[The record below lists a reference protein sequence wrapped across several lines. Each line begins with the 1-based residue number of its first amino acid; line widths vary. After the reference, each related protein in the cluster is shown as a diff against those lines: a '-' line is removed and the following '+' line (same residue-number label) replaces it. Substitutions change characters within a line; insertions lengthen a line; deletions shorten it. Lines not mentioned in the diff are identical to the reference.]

1 MVSSGD
7 VIRNSAV
14 IFDLGGVVLS
24 WDPRGAYERVLPVEQ
39 VATFLERVD
48 FASWNRLNDGG
59 RPFEEAEQELIGR
72 FPDDRKAILGYRT
85 HFDATLTGMV
95 PGTSGILAE
104 LGQAGVRL
112 IALTNWSAETFP
124 VATERFGI
132 LRRFE
137 AIVVSGAER
146 LLKPE
151 PALYQLTLDRHGL
164 SADSTVFVDD
174 SPVNVAAAATL
185 GIAALNFTDAERLRA
200 DLVELGLLGEPQ
212 PIPEPVFHLAER
224 SAWAVAETTGRYP
237 WSSRGLGYEREGFV
251 HCSFAEQVPS
261 IVRNHYADL
270 DPSELVVLEI
280 DRERVPI
287 LVEDLGHGPYPH
299 CFAELTPADVLRV
312 HGLPI
317 GGSEP
322 TADIGRG

>member
-1 MVSSGD
+1 MPND
-7 VIRNSAV
+7 AV
-14 IFDLGGVVLS
+14 VFDLGGVVLS
-24 WDPRGAYERVLPVEQ
+24 WDPRAAYERVLPAEE

-48 FASWNRLNDGG
+48 FAGWNRLNDGG
-59 RPFEEAEQELIGR
+59 RSFEEAEQELIAR
-72 FPDDRKAILGYRT
+72 FPDDWEAILGYRI

-124 VATERFGI
+124 HATERFGI

-137 AIVVSGAER
+137 AIVVSGIEG

-151 PALYQLTLDRHGL
+151 PALYQLALERHGL
-164 SADSTVFVDD
+164 SADSTVFIDD
-174 SPVNVAAAATL
+174 IPANVAAAATV
-185 GIAALNFTDAERLRA
+185 GMAALNFTDAERLRA
-200 DLVELGLLGEPQ
+200 DLVGLGLLAAPQ

-224 SAWAVAETTGRYP
+224 SAWAEAEATGRYP

-251 HCSFAEQVPS
+251 HCSFADQVPG
-261 IVRNHYADL
+261 IVMNHYADL
-270 DPSELVVLEI
+270 DPSELVVLEM
-280 DRERVPI
+280 DRDRLPI

-299 CFAELTPADVLRV
+299 CFAELTPADVLRT
-312 HGLPI
+312 HDLPL
-317 GGSEP
+317 
-322 TADIGRG
+322 DQ

>member
-1 MVSSGD
+1 MRS
-7 VIRNSAV
+7 SAV

-39 VATFLERVD
+39 IATFLERVD

-132 LRRFE
+132 LHRFE

-287 LVEDLGHGPYPH
+287 LVEDLGHGSYPH

-317 GGSEP
+317 GQ
-322 TADIGRG
+322 

>member
-1 MVSSGD
+1 MRS
-7 VIRNSAV
+7 SAV

-39 VATFLERVD
+39 IATFLERVD

-261 IVRNHYADL
+261 IVRNHYADV

-317 GGSEP
+317 GAVNRP
-322 TADIGRG
+322 PI